1 MKLLGMEEHYQ
12 KWSETQDVGIS
23 DITVNSTTLGQPPK
37 DPWAL
42 AVSFENETKHPGADV
57 MKEFL

>member
-23 DITVNSTTLGQPPK
+23 DITVNSTTLG
-37 DPWAL
+37 
-42 AVSFENETKHPGADV
+42 
-57 MKEFL
+57 